1 MGRSIIKSDKL
12 AKKFEEK
19 VPLAKSVNIDSKNK
33 ENLTIDEVVKK
44 HQKSEEGGEL
54 NSSLSSVLIYKFIQ
68 KNASD
73 KIAEKFAKKTNF
85 SYESISP
92 TLTKKELKLSLD
104 RACLKY
110 LKKNVESSDI
120 NGVSDT

>member
-1 MGRSIIKSDKL
+1 MIFPFGLQIVSYYL
-12 AKKFEEK
+12 HYF
-19 VPLAKSVNIDSKNK
+19 V
-33 ENLTIDEVVKK
+33 
-44 HQKSEEGGEL
+44 
-54 NSSLSSVLIYKFIQ
+54 
-68 KNASD
+68 D

-110 LKKNVESSDI
+110 LKKNVESIDI
-120 NGVSDT
+120 NGVSDADNSKKRQISNTNESIDNEVQPPKKKKKVIS